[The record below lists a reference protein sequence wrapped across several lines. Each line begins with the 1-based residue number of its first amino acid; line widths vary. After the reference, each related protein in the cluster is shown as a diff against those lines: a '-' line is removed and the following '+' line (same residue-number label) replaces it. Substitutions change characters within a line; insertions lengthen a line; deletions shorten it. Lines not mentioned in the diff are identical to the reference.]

1 MAISIPDASGVLVR
15 PAQPGGRRGESRAEI
30 RPKPQRGRKLAL
42 IVIGAAVVIGVGGA
56 VGAFLSAGGGDQPS
70 GKGIAASALAPLE
83 EEKAKL
89 ERELVETKDALA
101 AEKQA
106 ADAMR
111 ATQAATAEKEAATTR
126 EKDKLAAVVGV
137 TGDVTQ
143 DGEEI
148 KLELVDKVLFRV
160 GEAELTER
168 GKAVLA
174 RVGAALNDV
183 PDKQIWVQGHTDDTP
198 IYVPPPPKTKAK
210 PKAKAGTKE
219 KVEEPPAIKFATNW
233 ELSAARALTVVHYLQ
248 DTAKL
253 DPTRLAALAFG
264 EYRPVSK
271 SNKAL
276 NRRIEIVLYPH
287 RARIRK

>member
-42 IVIGAAVVIGVGGA
+42 IVIGAAVVVGVGGA
-56 VGAFLSAGGGDQPS
+56 VGAFLSAGGGDAPS
-70 GKGIAASALAPLE
+70 GKGIAASALAPIE
-83 EEKAKL
+83 QEKAKL

-106 ADAMR
+106 ADEMR
-111 ATQAATAEKEAATTR
+111 ATQAKAAEKEAATTK

-168 GKAVLA
+168 GKSVLG

-198 IYVPPPPKTKAK
+198 IRPAKGVTPKF
-210 PKAKAGTKE
+210 PS
-219 KVEEPPAIKFATNW
+219 NW
-233 ELSAARALTVVHYLQ
+233 ELSSARALTVVHYLQ
-248 DTAKL
+248 TEAKV
-253 DPTRLAALAFG
+253 DPRRLAAVAFG
-264 EYRPVSK
+264 EYRPASR
-271 SNKAL
+271 NKAK
-276 NRRIEIVLYPH
+276 NRRIEIVLYPRH
-287 RARIRK
+287 QLK